1 MTLDVQSNRHADRI
15 QWLLKGP
22 VLRTLSGT
30 RCRLAI
36 LDWPDLQLLCRHFG
50 TDISSL
56 DAHMWTGKRTRKR
69 RTASDNQIDHPS
81 LTTD

>member
-1 MTLDVQSNRHADRI
+1 MTLDVQSSRHADRI

-36 LDWPDLQLLCRHFG
+36 LDWPDLRLLCQHFG
-50 TDISSL
+50 TDISGL
-56 DAHMWTGKRTRKR
+56 ETHMWTGRRTRKPKI
-69 RTASDNQIDHPS
+69 ASDNPIDHPS
-81 LTTD
+81 LTTN